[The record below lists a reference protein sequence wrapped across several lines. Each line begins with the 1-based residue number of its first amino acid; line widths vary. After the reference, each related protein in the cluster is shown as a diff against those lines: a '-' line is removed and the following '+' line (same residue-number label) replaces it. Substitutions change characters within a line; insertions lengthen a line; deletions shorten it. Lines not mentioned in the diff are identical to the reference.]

1 MQVGWNDA
9 FGETGGGLDT
19 PTPRWYEPP
28 APSECALKFRPCF
41 RCFGDGLEVVPSMLL
56 ELVAATAASTL
67 EGATRAMAGGVPLDF
82 DRSVLLQ
89 IVVFTALIVV
99 LKPLLFAPMLKVF
112 ALREERTEGA
122 RATAREL
129 QEKAGEL
136 LRRYEKELER
146 VQEVATAERELLRSE
161 TAKLEAEILHEGREM
176 TTRIVEEGR
185 RKIEH
190 EVNSIRVA
198 VGAESE
204 RVAQMIVDRVVGQG
218 VN

>member
-1 MQVGWNDA
+1 
-9 FGETGGGLDT
+9 
-19 PTPRWYEPP
+19 
-28 APSECALKFRPCF
+28 
-41 RCFGDGLEVVPSMLL
+41 MLF
-56 ELVAATAASTL
+56 ELVSATAASSL
-67 EGATRAMAGGVPLDF
+67 SGATKAMAGGVPLDF
-82 DRSVLLQ
+82 DRTVLLQ
-89 IVVFTALIVV
+89 IVVFAVLIVV
-99 LKPLLFAPMLKVF
+99 LKPLLFDPVLKVF

-136 LRRYEKELER
+136 LQRYEKELER
-146 VQEVATAERELLRSE
+146 VKQVAADERDLLRSE
-161 TAKLEAEILHEGREM
+161 TSKLEAEILGEARKA

-204 RVAQMIVDRVVGQG
+204 KVAQMIVERVVGQG

>member
-1 MQVGWNDA
+1 
-9 FGETGGGLDT
+9 
-19 PTPRWYEPP
+19 
-28 APSECALKFRPCF
+28 
-41 RCFGDGLEVVPSMLL
+41 MLF
-56 ELVAATAASTL
+56 ELVSATDASSL
-67 EGATRAMAGGVPLDF
+67 SGATKAMAGGVPLDF
-82 DRSVLLQ
+82 DRTVLLQ
-89 IVVFTALIVV
+89 IVVFTLLIVV
-99 LKPLLFAPMLKVF
+99 LKPLLFDPVLKVF

-136 LRRYEKELER
+136 LQRYETELER
-146 VQEVATAERELLRSE
+146 VKQVAAEERDLLRSE
-161 TAKLEAEILHEGREM
+161 TSKLEAEILREARDA

-185 RKIEH
+185 RKIAA

-204 RVAQMIVDRVVGQG
+204 KVAQMIVERVVGQG